1 MVPSVLFVFLNLANY
16 NVLKNEL
23 DERVKKYHDVIL
35 IASLIEN
42 VNIRGRAIEYIIAG
56 EYEKSE
62 KN

>member
-1 MVPSVLFVFLNLANY
+1 
-16 NVLKNEL
+16 L